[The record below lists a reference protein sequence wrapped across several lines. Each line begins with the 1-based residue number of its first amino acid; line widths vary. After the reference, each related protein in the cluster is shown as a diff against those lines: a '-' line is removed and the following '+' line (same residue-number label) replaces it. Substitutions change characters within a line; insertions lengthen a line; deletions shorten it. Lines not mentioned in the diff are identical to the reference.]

1 MADAKRKFRIKAGD
15 TVYVIAGKEK
25 GKTGK
30 VLRIEREKQKVVV
43 EKLNVIKRHSRPTQK
58 NPGGGIVEKEAGIH
72 VSNLMMYDAENG
84 GPVKVGYRTGED
96 GKKVRYNRKT
106 GKEI

>member
-1 MADAKRKFRIKAGD
+1 MTRVRTKFRIRTGD
-15 TVYVIAGKEK
+15 TVYVTVGKEK

-30 VLRIEREKQKVVV
+30 VLRIDRENQKVFV
-43 EKLNVIKRHSRPTQK
+43 EKLNVIKRHMKPTQK

-72 VSNLMMYDAENG
+72 VSNLMVYDPESG
-84 GPVKVGYRTGED
+84 GPVKVGYRVGED
-96 GKKVRYNRKT
+96 GGKVRYSRKT

>member
-1 MADAKRKFRIKAGD
+1 MAKKFRIRAGD
-15 TVYVIAGKEK
+15 TVYVTAGKEK

-30 VLRIEREKQKVVV
+30 VLRLEKEREKAVV

-58 NPGGGIVEKEAGIH
+58 NPGGGIIEKEAGIH
-72 VSNLMMYDAENG
+72 VSNLMIYDAESG

-96 GKKVRYNRKT
+96 GKKVRYSRKT

>member
-1 MADAKRKFRIKAGD
+1 MAKKFRIKAGD
-15 TVYVIAGKEK
+15 TVYVTAGKEK

-30 VLRIEREKQKVVV
+30 VLRLEKEREKAVV

-58 NPGGGIVEKEAGIH
+58 NPGGGIIEKEAGIH
-72 VSNLMMYDAENG
+72 VSNLMIYDTESG

>member
-1 MADAKRKFRIKAGD
+1 MAKKFRIKAGD
-15 TVYVIAGKEK
+15 TVYVTAGKEK

-30 VLRIEREKQKVVV
+30 VLRLEKEREKAVV

-58 NPGGGIVEKEAGIH
+58 NPGGGIIEKEAGIH
-72 VSNLMMYDAENG
+72 VSNLMIYDAESG

-96 GKKVRYNRKT
+96 GKKVRYSRKT

>member
-72 VSNLMMYDAENG
+72 VSNLMMYDAESG

-96 GKKVRYNRKT
+96 GKKIRYNRKT

>member
-1 MADAKRKFRIKAGD
+1 MAKKFRIKAGD
-15 TVYVIAGKEK
+15 TVYVTAGKEK

-30 VLRIEREKQKVVV
+30 VLRLEKEREKAVV
-43 EKLNVIKRHSRPTQK
+43 EKLNVIKRHNRPTQK
-58 NPGGGIVEKEAGIH
+58 NPGGGIIEKEAGIH
-72 VSNLMMYDAENG
+72 VSNLMIYDAESG

>member
-1 MADAKRKFRIKAGD
+1 MSAGRRRFHIRAGD
-15 TVYVIAGKEK
+15 TVYVVAGKEK

-30 VLRIEREKQKVVV
+30 VLRIDRDAEKAFV
-43 EKLNVIKRHSRPTQK
+43 EKLNIIKRHSRPTQK
-58 NPGGGIVEKEAGIH
+58 NPGGGIIEKEAGIH
-72 VSNLMMYDAENG
+72 VSNLMLYDSEKE

>member
-15 TVYVIAGKEK
+15 TVYVVAGKEK

-30 VLRIEREKQKVVV
+30 VLRIERERQKVVV
-43 EKLNVIKRHSRPTQK
+43 EKLNVMKRHSRPTQK

-72 VSNLMMYDAENG
+72 VSNLMMYDAESG
-84 GPVKVGYRTGED
+84 SPVKVGYRTGED

>member
-72 VSNLMMYDAENG
+72 VSNLMMYDAESG
-84 GPVKVGYRTGED
+84 GPVKVGYRAGED

>member
-1 MADAKRKFRIKAGD
+1 MAKKFRIKAGD
-15 TVYVIAGKEK
+15 TVYVTAGKEK

-30 VLRIEREKQKVVV
+30 VLRLEKEREKAVV
-43 EKLNVIKRHSRPTQK
+43 EKLNVIKKHSRPTQK
-58 NPGGGIVEKEAGIH
+58 NPGGGIIEKEAGIH
-72 VSNLMMYDAENG
+72 VSNLMIYDAESG

-96 GKKVRYNRKT
+96 GKKVRYSRKT